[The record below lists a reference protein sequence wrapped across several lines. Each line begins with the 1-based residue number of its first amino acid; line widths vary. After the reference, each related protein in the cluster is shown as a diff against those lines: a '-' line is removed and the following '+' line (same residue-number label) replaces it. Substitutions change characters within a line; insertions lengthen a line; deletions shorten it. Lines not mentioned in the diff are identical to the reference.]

1 MEIFKKRN
9 NLAGKI
15 FQSKSKSH
23 YVNYL
28 ARNAPQIPFIIRL
41 QFRQVKWFLRK
52 VRFVVFSQ
60 IFVGRVSRPR
70 ARATFA
76 PGGKSSQKRRLDLRS
91 KNPLAWG
98 ETFLAGNFPTRPRR
112 FFRFFPRSEG
122 LCLRSPARRLP
133 RPLASATVGVF
144 LSYRRTSQAF
154 PLRASR
160 R

>member
-9 NLAGKI
+9 NFAGKI

-23 YVNYL
+23 YVNCFD
-28 ARNAPQIPFIIRL
+28 ADSGQIPFIIQL

-52 VRFVVFSQ
+52 VRLVVFSQ

-91 KNPLAWG
+91 KHPLARG
-98 ETFLAGNFPTRPRR
+98 ETFLAGNFTTRPRR

-122 LCLRSPARRLP
+122 LCQHRFPRGAVARRWLVP
-133 RPLASATVGVF
+133 R
-144 LSYRRTSQAF
+144 
-154 PLRASR
+154 
-160 R
+160 